1 MITNDILDKIKESN
15 SVAITFHTS
24 PDGDSLGSALGL
36 LQGIRKLSK
45 KAYIISKEPIPE
57 TFKYLPCS
65 EEITGE
71 IKRPIEGTECVI
83 VLDCGNVERI
93 NAELDLENREY
104 SLINIDHHL
113 SNDMYGDLNFVDTN
127 APAVAE
133 VVYQLLKILEI
144 NSDKDIAAC
153 LYTSLITDTGSFR
166 YPGTTSVTHMIAG
179 DLINTGLDFSSI
191 HRKIFENKKF
201 ERLKLY
207 GKVLEEMYLE
217 NEKLCVM
224 KVTEKMLK
232 ELNIEDVK
240 DTSDIISQ
248 GMQIGSVE
256 VAVLFKEVEE
266 GVKISLRSKEYVD
279 VRKIAE
285 NFGGGGHIRAS
296 GAFIKGE
303 ALNIVEKKL
312 IETIKKELI

>member
-1 MITNDILDKIKESN
+1 
-15 SVAITFHTS
+15 
-24 PDGDSLGSALGL
+24 
-36 LQGIRKLSK
+36 
-45 KAYIISKEPIPE
+45 
-57 TFKYLPCS
+57 
-65 EEITGE
+65 
-71 IKRPIEGTECVI
+71 
-83 VLDCGNVERI
+83 
-93 NAELDLENREY
+93 
-104 SLINIDHHL
+104 
-113 SNDMYGDLNFVDTN
+113 MYGDLNFVDTN

-133 VVYQLLKILEI
+133 VVYQLLKILGI

-153 LYTSLITDTGSFR
+153 LYTSLVTDTGSFR

-217 NEKLCVM
+217 DEKLCVM
-224 KVTEKMLK
+224 KVTEKMIK
-232 ELNIEDVK
+232 ELNIEDAK

-256 VAVLFKEVEE
+256 VAVLFKEVED

-285 NFGGGGHIRAS
+285 NFGGGGHTRAS

>member
-1 MITNDILDKIKESN
+1 MITNDILNKIMESN
-15 SVAITFHTS
+15 SIAITFHTS

-36 LQGIRKLSK
+36 LQGIRKLNK
-45 KAYIISKEPIPE
+45 KAYILSTESVPE

-65 EEITGE
+65 EEITGD
-71 IKRPIEGTECVI
+71 IKEPTKDTDCVI

-93 NAELDLENREY
+93 NAQLDLKNRQY
-104 SLINIDHHL
+104 FLINMDHHL
-113 SNDMYGDLNFVDTN
+113 SNDMYGDLNLVDTN

-133 VVYQLLKILEI
+133 VVYNILKELNI
-144 NSDKDIAAC
+144 NVDKNIAAC

-166 YPGTTSVTHMIAG
+166 YPGTTSVTHTIAG
-179 DLINTGLDFSSI
+179 ELINTGLDFSSI
-191 HRKIFENKKF
+191 HRKIFENKKY

-207 GKVLEEMYLE
+207 GKALEEMYLE
-217 NEKLCVM
+217 DEKLCVI
-224 KVTEKMLK
+224 KITKKMLN
-232 ELNIEDVK
+232 ELNMEDAK
-240 DTSDIISQ
+240 DTSDIISL

-303 ALNIVEKKL
+303 ALDIVEKIL
-312 IETIKKELI
+312 IEIIKKELI

>member
-15 SVAITFHTS
+15 SIAITFHTS

-36 LQGIRKLSK
+36 LQVIRRLNK
-45 KAYIISKEPIPE
+45 KAYILSKEPIPE

-65 EEITGE
+65 EEITGDIE
-71 IKRPIEGTECVI
+71 RPTEGTECVI

-93 NAELDLENREY
+93 NGELDLENRKY
-104 SLINIDHHL
+104 ILINIDHHL

-127 APAVAE
+127 APAVAQ
-133 VVYQLLKILEI
+133 VIYQLIEKLEVKV
-144 NSDKDIAAC
+144 DKDIATC

-179 DLINTGLDFSSI
+179 ELINTGINFSSI
-191 HRKIFENKKF
+191 HRKIFENKKI

-207 GKVLEEMYLE
+207 GKALQEMYLE

-224 KVTEKMLK
+224 KITKNMLK
-232 ELNIEDVK
+232 ELNMEDAK

-256 VAVLFKEVEE
+256 VTVLFKEVEE

-296 GAFIKGE
+296 GAFVKGE
-303 ALNIVEKKL
+303 ALDRVEKKL

>member
-15 SVAITFHTS
+15 SIAITFHTS

-36 LQGIRKLSK
+36 LQGLRELNK
-45 KAYIISKEPIPE
+45 KAYILSKEPTPE
-57 TFKYLPCS
+57 TFKYLPCN
-65 EEITGE
+65 EEITGD
-71 IKRPIEGTECVI
+71 ITNPTEGTDCVI

-93 NAELDLENREY
+93 NAELDLQNREY

-113 SNDMYGDLNFVDTN
+113 SNDMYGDLNFVDTK

-133 VVYQLLKILEI
+133 VVYKLLQKLEI
-144 NSDKDIAAC
+144 NIDKDIAIC

-166 YPGTTSVTHMIAG
+166 YPSTTSVTHNIAG
-179 DLINTGLDFSSI
+179 ELVNTGINFNLI

-201 ERLKLY
+201 DRLKLY
-207 GKVLEEMYLE
+207 GKVLDEMYLE

-224 KVTEKMLK
+224 KVTRNMLK
-232 ELNIEDVK
+232 ELNMEDAK

-285 NFGGGGHIRAS
+285 GFGGGGHIRAS
-296 GAFIKGE
+296 GAFVKGE
-303 ALNIVEKKL
+303 TLDIVERKL

>member
-1 MITNDILDKIKESN
+1 MITNDILNKIKESN
-15 SVAITFHTS
+15 SVAITFHIS

-36 LQGIRKLSK
+36 LQGIRKINK
-45 KAYIISKEPIPE
+45 KAYILSKEPMPD
-57 TFKYLPCS
+57 TFKYLACS
-65 EEITGE
+65 DEITGD
-71 IKRPIEGTECVI
+71 IKKPIEGTDCVI

-93 NAELDLENREY
+93 NAELDLENRSY
-104 SLINIDHHL
+104 SLINIDHHM
-113 SNDMYGDLNFVDTN
+113 SNDMYGDFNLVDTN

-133 VVYQLLKILEI
+133 VIYKLLETLDIDL
-144 NSDKDIAAC
+144 DKNIAAC

-166 YPGTTSVTHMIAG
+166 YPSTTSLTHTIAG
-179 DLINTGLDFSSI
+179 NLINTGLDFSSI
-191 HRKIFENKKF
+191 HRKIFENKKYK
-201 ERLKLY
+201 RLKLY

-224 KVTEKMLK
+224 KVTEKMLR
-232 ELNIEDVK
+232 ELDMEDAK

-256 VAVLFKEVEE
+256 VTVLFKEVEE

-285 NFGGGGHIRAS
+285 NFDGGGHIRAS
-296 GAFIKGE
+296 GAFIRGE
-303 ALNIVEKKL
+303 SLNTVEKKL
-312 IETIKKELI
+312 IESIKKELI

>member
-1 MITNDILDKIKESN
+1 MITNDILNKIKKSN
-15 SVAITFHTS
+15 SIAITFHTS

-36 LQGIRKLSK
+36 LQGIRKLNK
-45 KAYIISKEPIPE
+45 EAYILSMDPIPE

-65 EEITGE
+65 DEITGE
-71 IKRPIEGTECVI
+71 IKKPLENTDCVI

-93 NAELDLENREY
+93 NAKLDIENRNY
-104 SLINIDHHL
+104 CLINIDHHL
-113 SNDMYGDLNFVDTN
+113 SNDLYGDLNFVDTN
-127 APAVAE
+127 AAAVSE
-133 VVYQLLKILEI
+133 IVYQMLKILGI
-144 NSDKDIAAC
+144 DSDKDIAAC

-166 YPGTTSVTHMIAG
+166 HSNTTSVTHIIAG

-191 HRKIFENKKF
+191 HRKIFENKRY

-207 GKVLEEMYLE
+207 GKALEKMYLE
-217 NEKLCVM
+217 KEKLCVI
-224 KVTEKMLK
+224 KVTKNMLK
-232 ELNIEDVK
+232 ELNIEDAK
-240 DTSDIISQ
+240 DTSDIISL

-279 VRKIAE
+279 VRKVAQ
-285 NFGGGGHIRAS
+285 NFGGGGHTRAS
-296 GAFIKGE
+296 GAFVIGE
-303 ALNIVEKKL
+303 ALDTVEKKV